1 MTELSTEN
9 VLHPRQVTE
18 LNDEKAQLE
27 NMLGSAPHI
36 RGQLQDGGANV
47 AKQIKGIDKMLV
59 QAPKPFLPDQIDD
72 AVKTEELLRET
83 WLGGMPTQAEM
94 RRNPSGAVDKNRAWS
109 DRHAASV
116 AKWKNLR
123 RRLHASGIS
132 SHRLSDEGDIS
143 NIEMFRPTGGSD
155 ELNMHNEQ
163 IPGKIMNLPPAGAG
177 PAAVMSDEQADAL
190 KALNPELHG
199 KMALL
204 SNDQRAEVLGL
215 VDNLMAGKTQVKRTK
230 KPQGSYHDSPIAILR
245 AEAKALGISLFQKGR
260 EQLRTEIAER
270 SGALTGEK
278 E

>member
-1 MTELSTEN
+1 MTELSTES
-9 VLHPRQVTE
+9 VLHPRQVSE
-18 LNDEKAQLE
+18 LGDTKTQLE

-36 RGQLQDGGANV
+36 RNQLQDGGANV
-47 AKQIKGIDKMLV
+47 AKQIKGIDKMLE
-59 QAPKPFLPDQIDD
+59 QAPKPFSPGEVDA
-72 AVKTEELLRET
+72 AVKTEELLRES

-94 RRNPSGAVDKNRAWS
+94 RRNPSGAVDKNRSWS
-109 DRHAASV
+109 DRNKTSV
-116 AKWKNLR
+116 LQWKQLR

-143 NIEMFRPTGGSD
+143 NIEMYRPEGGPG

-177 PAAVMSDEQADAL
+177 PAAVMSAEQAEML
-190 KALNPELHG
+190 KETNPELHG

-230 KPQGSYHDSPIAILR
+230 KPEGSYHDSPIAILR
-245 AEAKALGISLFQKGR
+245 AEAKALGISLFHKGR

-270 SGALTGEK
+270 KAA
-278 E
+278 